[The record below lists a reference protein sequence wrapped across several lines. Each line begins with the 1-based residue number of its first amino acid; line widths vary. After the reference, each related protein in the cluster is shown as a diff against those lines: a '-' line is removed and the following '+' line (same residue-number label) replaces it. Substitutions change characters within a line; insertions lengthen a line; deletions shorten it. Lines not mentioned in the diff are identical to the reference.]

1 MGNFLK
7 GSLKSMIFVDD
18 GGQQLVGFSLADK
31 SVMPH
36 FGNCS
41 SNVKAAKA
49 LVIAKTSST
58 IEPPRASKHISPTQ
72 HFFLLKILLIQ
83 LI

>member
-1 MGNFLK
+1 
-7 GSLKSMIFVDD
+7 MIFVDD
-18 GGQQLVGFSLADK
+18 DGQQLVGFSLADK
-31 SVMPH
+31 SAVPH
-36 FGNCS
+36 LVSCS

-72 HFFLLKILLIQ
+72 HFLF
-83 LI
+83 

>member
-36 FGNCS
+36 FVNCS

-72 HFFLLKILLIQ
+72 HFLF
-83 LI
+83 